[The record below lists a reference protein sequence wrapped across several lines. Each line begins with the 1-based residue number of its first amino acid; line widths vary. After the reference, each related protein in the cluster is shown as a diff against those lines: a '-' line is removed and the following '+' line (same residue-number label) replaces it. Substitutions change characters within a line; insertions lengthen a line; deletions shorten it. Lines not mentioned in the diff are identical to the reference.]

1 LSRYLRAEIIENSP
15 LNKNHNFL
23 VLKPLGAS
31 KKPLPGQFYMVEADN
46 TYDPL
51 LKRPFSIF
59 RNNPPSPPFSKVGTT
74 RPHPGGLA
82 EESNRG
88 GRGEFSNR
96 LHFLYRIKG
105 KGTERMRQMKN
116 GASVSVLGP
125 LGNGY
130 PLPGKNL
137 TPILIA
143 GGIGI
148 ASLFPLAEKLGKNAY
163 LFYGGRTKKELL
175 LLDELK
181 GMVKELIISTNDGS
195 TGKKGTVADVLN
207 NFLTSRFSLSTSYLL
222 YACGPSPMLEAVSKL
237 ATEKGIKGYV
247 SMEENMACGVGACL
261 GCTVKVRSQK
271 SEVRSKRLTP
281 EFTYKRVCKEGPV
294 FEIGDIVW

>member
-1 LSRYLRAEIIENSP
+1 MSRYLRAEIIENSP
-15 LNKNHNFL
+15 VNKSHNL
-23 VLKPLGAS
+23 LILSSSGIS
-31 KKPLPGQFYMVEADN
+31 KNSAPGQFYMIETASS
-46 TYDPL
+46 YDPL

-59 RNNPPSPPFSKVGTT
+59 RNNPPSPPFSAL
-74 RPHPGGLA
+74 R
-82 EESNRG
+82 RIR
-88 GRGEFSNR
+88 RGESKGGMGGFSNR

-105 KGTERMRQMKN
+105 KGTEKMRQMKN

-163 LFYGGRTKKELL
+163 LFYGGRTKEELL
-175 LLDELK
+175 MLDELK

-195 TGKKGTVADVLN
+195 AGEKGTVVDVLK
-207 NFLTSRFSLSTSYLL
+207 NFLAQRSALSAQHLL
-222 YACGPSPMLEAVSKL
+222 YACGPSPMLEAVSRL
-237 ATEKGIKGYV
+237 ATEKGIKGYI

-294 FEIGDIVW
+294 FPIEEIVW

>member
-15 LNKNHNFL
+15 VNKSHNL
-23 VLKPLGAS
+23 LILSSSGIS
-31 KKPLPGQFYMVEADN
+31 KNSAPGQFYMIETASS
-46 TYDPL
+46 YDPL
-51 LKRPFSIF
+51 LKRPLSILKQK
-59 RNNPPSPPFSKVGTT
+59 SGV
-74 RPHPGGLA
+74 A
-82 EESNRG
+82 
-88 GRGEFSNR
+88 
-96 LHFLYRIKG
+96 HFLYRIKG
-105 KGTERMRQMKN
+105 KGTERMRQMKK
-116 GASVSVLGP
+116 GAAVNVLGP

-163 LFYGGRTKKELL
+163 LFYGGRTKEELL
-175 LLDELK
+175 MLDELK
-181 GMVKELIISTNDGS
+181 GMVKELIISTDNGS
-195 TGKKGTVADVLN
+195 MGKKGTVVDALN
-207 NFLTSRFSLSTSYLL
+207 EFLTCNLQLATCNFLL
-222 YACGPSPMLEAVSKL
+222 YACGPSPMLEAVSRL
-237 ATEKGIKGYV
+237 ATEKGIKGYI

-294 FEIGDIVW
+294 FPIEEIVW

>member
-1 LSRYLRAEIIENSP
+1 MSRYLRAEIIENSP
-15 LNKNHNFL
+15 VNKSHNL
-23 VLKPLGAS
+23 LIISSSGIS
-31 KKPLPGQFYMVEADN
+31 KNSAPGQFYMIETASS
-46 TYDPL
+46 YDPL
-51 LKRPFSIF
+51 LKRPFSILKQK
-59 RNNPPSPPFSKVGTT
+59 SGT
-74 RPHPGGLA
+74 A
-82 EESNRG
+82 
-88 GRGEFSNR
+88 
-96 LHFLYRIKG
+96 HFLYRIKG

-163 LFYGGRTKKELL
+163 LFYGGRTKEELL

-181 GMVKELIISTNDGS
+181 GMVKELIISTDNGS
-195 TGKKGTVADVLN
+195 AGEKGTVVDVLKDY
-207 NFLTSRFSLSTSYLL
+207 LASQLSALSSHLI
-222 YACGPSPMLEAVSKL
+222 YACGPSPMLEAVSRL
-237 ATEKGIKGYV
+237 ATEKGIKGYI

-294 FEIGDIVW
+294 FEIGEIVW

>member
-1 LSRYLRAEIIENSP
+1 MSRYLRAEIIENSP
-15 LNKNHNFL
+15 VNKSHNL
-23 VLKPLGAS
+23 LILSSSGIS
-31 KKPLPGQFYMVEADN
+31 KNSAPGQFYMIETASS
-46 TYDPL
+46 YDPL
-51 LKRPFSIF
+51 LKRPFSILKQK
-59 RNNPPSPPFSKVGTT
+59 SG
-74 RPHPGGLA
+74 A
-82 EESNRG
+82 A
-88 GRGEFSNR
+88 
-96 LHFLYRIKG
+96 HFLYRIKG

-116 GASVSVLGP
+116 GAAVSVLGP

-163 LFYGGRTKKELL
+163 LFYGGRTKEELL
-175 LLDELK
+175 MLDELK

-195 TGKKGTVADVLN
+195 AGEKDTVVDVLKDY
-207 NFLTSRFSLSTSYLL
+207 LASQLSALSSQLI
-222 YACGPSPMLEAVSKL
+222 YACGPSPMLEAVSML
-237 ATEKGIKGYV
+237 ATEKGIKGYI

-261 GCTVKVRSQK
+261 GCTVKVRSQSPSATRRGEK

-281 EFTYKRVCKEGPV
+281 EFTYKRVC
-294 FEIGDIVW
+294 